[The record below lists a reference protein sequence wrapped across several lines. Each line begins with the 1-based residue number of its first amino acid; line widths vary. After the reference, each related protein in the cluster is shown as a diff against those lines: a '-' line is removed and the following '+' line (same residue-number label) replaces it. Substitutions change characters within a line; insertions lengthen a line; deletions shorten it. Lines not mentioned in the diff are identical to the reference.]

1 MGTEQRPNAGD
12 RLVPRAGPAGTATMR
27 AAVQH
32 RCGPP
37 SVLELCEVGL
47 PPPGRGDVIVQVGAA
62 SVHPGDYFVMTG
74 EPYVVRL
81 AFGLRRPRH
90 GIPGRD
96 LAGVVTAVGKDVTA
110 LRPGEEVFGW
120 STAGTLAEY
129 ACVPADHLVSVHAN
143 LSVVDAAAV
152 PTSAMAALQALRDI
166 ANVRPGQTVLV
177 TGASGGV
184 GSFAVQIAK
193 AFGSEVTGVCST
205 RNVDLVRSLGADHV
219 VDYTE
224 TDFTRTEKRYDV
236 ILDNVEAQP
245 LADTC
250 RALTPTGTLIP
261 NSGRGGR
268 WLGPLGRIVK
278 ARVLSG
284 VHPSAAEAS
293 RVGRE
298 APGPAH
304 PGRPP
309 RDRAGHAGHRPHLPP
324 RRSSRRPPLR
334 RGRPHPREGRRHRLT
349 TGPTRTIQPC
359 VCTPRPAATA
369 ADGPLL
375 SKEELM
381 TIRTNTPDL
390 LDNPP
395 SD

>member
-1 MGTEQRPNAGD
+1 MGVEQRSNA
-12 RLVPRAGPAGTATMR
+12 RARRVPEASRAPVATMR

-32 RCGPP
+32 RYGPP
-37 SVLELCEVGL
+37 SVLESSEVGL
-47 PPPGRGDVIVQVGAA
+47 PLPGRGDVLVKVGAA

-96 LAGVVTAVGKDVTA
+96 LAGVVAAVGKDVTA
-110 LRPGEEVFGW
+110 LGPGDEVFGW

-129 ACVPADHLVSVHAN
+129 ACVPADSLVSVPAG

-152 PTSAMAALQALRDI
+152 PTSAIAALQALREI

-193 AFGSEVTGVCST
+193 AFGAEVTGVCST

-219 VDYTE
+219 VDYTR
-224 TDFTRTEKRYDV
+224 TDFTRTGKRYDV

-245 LADTC
+245 LAAV
-250 RALTPTGTLIP
+250 RRVLTPTGVLIP

-268 WLGPLGRIVK
+268 WLGTLGRIVK

-284 VHPSAAEAS
+284 FTRQQLKPFLSVEK
-293 RVGRE
+293 
-298 APGPAH
+298 
-304 PGRPP
+304 
-309 RDRAGHAGHRPHLPP
+309 
-324 RRSSRRPPLR
+324 
-334 RGRPHPREGRRHRLT
+334 RRHLLT
-349 TGPTRTIQPC
+349 LADLLATRQ
-359 VCTPRPAATA
+359 VTPVIDRTYPLDEA
-369 ADGPLL
+369 ADALAYVAGGHTRG
-375 SKEELM
+375 KVVI
-381 TIRTNTPDL
+381 TV
-390 LDNPP
+390 
-395 SD
+395 

>member
-1 MGTEQRPNAGD
+1 MGTEESSNAGY
-12 RLVPRAGPAGTATMR
+12 RQVPGASQAGAARMR

-32 RCGPP
+32 RYGPP
-37 SVLELCEVGL
+37 SVLKSSHIGI
-47 PPPGRGDVIVQVGAA
+47 PRPGRGDVLVQVGAA

-74 EPYVVRL
+74 KPYVLRL
-81 AFGLRRPRH
+81 VFGFRRPRH

-96 LAGVVTAVGKDVTA
+96 LAGVVAAVGKDVTA

-129 ACVPADHLVSVHAN
+129 ACVPADHLVPVPAN
-143 LSVVDAAAV
+143 LSVLDAAAV
-152 PTSAMAALQALRDI
+152 PTSAMTALQALRDI
-166 ANVRPGQTVLV
+166 ANVQPGQTVLV

-193 AFGSEVTGVCST
+193 AFGAEVTGVCST

-219 VDYTE
+219 VDYTR

-245 LADTC
+245 LAAV
-250 RALTPTGTLIP
+250 RRMLRPTGTLIP

-284 VHPSAAEAS
+284 FTRQQLRPFTSAEKHQDLLTLADLLATGQ
-293 RVGRE
+293 VT
-298 APGPAH
+298 PVI
-304 PGRPP
+304 
-309 RDRAGHAGHRPHLPP
+309 DRTY
-324 RRSSRRPPLR
+324 PLD
-334 RGRPHPREGRRHRLT
+334 E
-349 TGPTRTIQPC
+349 
-359 VCTPRPAATA
+359 A
-369 ADGPLL
+369 ADALRYIGTGHTRG
-375 SKEELM
+375 KVVI
-381 TIRTNTPDL
+381 TV
-390 LDNPP
+390 
-395 SD
+395 